1 MAEQPLQEFTAERWE
16 TIKSILSGEH
26 GDKVSLTA
34 AAREAGIP
42 RRTLNAWIRRSEEKN
57 PADDPLIHEIA
68 PFIGLSRELQSDA
81 LEDELWHRAMTGV
94 DHPVIHKGRVTDT
107 YKKVDNKL
115 LLRALEVRNEG
126 YRPTS
131 KKVNVHISDASEIY
145 ARLLA
150 GHRIA
155 AAERA
160 REIELEKN
168 QYQVLEEAA
177 LPDEYVTPPPAE
189 EEEPDLS
196 L

>member
-16 TIKSILSGEH
+16 TIKSILSGED

-34 AAREAGIP
+34 AAREAGIA

-57 PADDPLIHEIA
+57 PGDDPLIHEIA

-81 LEDELWHRAMTGV
+81 LEDELWYRAMTGV

-115 LLRALEVRNEG
+115 LLRALEVRNER
-126 YRPTS
+126 YQPTS

-160 REIELEKN
+160 REIELEKS
-168 QYQVLEEAA
+168 QYQVLDEAA

-189 EEEPDLS
+189 EEEPDLT